1 LVRLIYT
8 AISDFDP
15 TNSSFGIA
23 STNLVIK
30 IIMQVLPLVVILIL
44 MDLGGFFQWRDS
56 KNYVPQEIESQNMA
70 PVPGRM
76 PAYSS
81 QAPPASYYTQSY

>member
-1 LVRLIYT
+1 
-8 AISDFDP
+8 
-15 TNSSFGIA
+15 
-23 STNLVIK
+23 
-30 IIMQVLPLVVILIL
+30 

-56 KNYVPQEIESQNMA
+56 KNYIPNEIESQNMA

-81 QAPPASYYTQSY
+81 QVPPASSYAQPY